1 MKKVLIL
8 LLLFFA
14 PLASACRVE
23 NISTSERIEQ
33 AKEVYFGYVTAIHFE
48 SFEKQQE
55 KNGLF
60 SENYLLIGSDLKKY
74 RIIVKETFKGKSS
87 KFKEVEIQW
96 CGGGEAE
103 LGSRV
108 VVYTSSY
115 ASYIEPLTEEL
126 YKSIK
131 SGTF

>member
-1 MKKVLIL
+1 MKKILIL
-8 LLLFFA
+8 LLLCFA
-14 PLASACRVE
+14 PLVSACRVVD
-23 NISTSERIEQ
+23 ISTSERIED
-33 AKEVYFGYVTAIHFE
+33 AKEVYFGYVTAIYFE
-48 SFEKQQE
+48 SFEKHRE

-60 SENYLLIGSDLKKY
+60 TEHDFLIGSDLKKY
-74 RIIVKETFKGKSS
+74 RVIVKEKFKGKPT
-87 KFKEVEIQW
+87 KFKDVEIQW

-115 ASYIEPLTEEL
+115 GSYIEPLTEEL